1 MNKQIIGLKRDK
13 TSCNFEKYYTK
24 KTTVDTCINQFK
36 LVMKHYNFSKKKDVI
51 IEPSAG
57 SGSFIER
64 CKELCNN
71 CLFYDIEPEHND
83 IVKQNYLTFD
93 YSDIQQKYNNI
104 HVIGNP
110 PFGRQSSLAIKF
122 IRYSCLFCNSI
133 GFILPKSFMKESMKY
148 KVPLNFHLVSEIEL
162 DNEAFHVNGASYN
175 VPCIFQIWVRKN
187 TLRDKPKKLNPN
199 GYKFVKK
206 EEQHDIAF
214 RRVGVYAGKI
224 YKETTD
230 KSVQSHYFIKFDEK
244 ITDELFNKLSNI
256 NFTDGSKTVGP
267 KSISKQ
273 ELIKVYNNYMK

>member
-1 MNKQIIGLKRDK
+1 MNKQIVGLKRDK
-13 TSCNFEKYYTK
+13 TSSNLEKYYTK
-24 KTTVDTCINQFK
+24 KETVDTCIKQFN
-36 LVMKHYNFSKKKDVI
+36 LVMKDYNFSKKNDVI

-57 SGSFIER
+57 NGAFIEG
-64 CKELCNN
+64 CKKLCNN

-83 IVKQNYLTFD
+83 IVKQNYLDFD

-122 IRYSCLFCNSI
+122 IRHSCLFCNSI
-133 GFILPKSFMKESMKY
+133 SFILPKSFMKESMKY

-162 DNEAFHVNGASYN
+162 QNDAFYVNGDSYN

-187 TLRDKPKKLNPN
+187 ILREKPKKLIPN
-199 GYKFVKK
+199 KYQFVKK
-206 EEQHDIAF
+206 QDPHDIAF

-224 YKETTD
+224 YKNTID

-244 ITDELFNKLSNI
+244 ITDELYNKLSNI
-256 NFTDGSKTVGP
+256 DFTDGSKTVGP
-267 KSISKQ
+267 KSISRQ
-273 ELIKVYNNYMK
+273 ELIKLYNTYIK

>member
-1 MNKQIIGLKRDK
+1 MNQQTVGLKRNK
-13 TSCNFEKYYTK
+13 TTNNLEKYYTK
-24 KTTVDTCINQFK
+24 KTTVDICLNKFK
-36 LVMKHYNFSKKKDVI
+36 NVTHYIGFNKETDVI

-57 SGSFIER
+57 NGAFIEG

-71 CLFYDIEPEHND
+71 CLFYDIQPEHTD
-83 IVKQNYLTFD
+83 IIKQDYLTFD
-93 YSDIQQKYNNI
+93 YSNIRQKYNNI
-104 HVIGNP
+104 HIIGNP

-133 GFILPKSFMKESMKY
+133 SFILPKSFMKESMKY

-162 DNEAFHVNGASYN
+162 DNEAFHVNGQSYT

-187 TLRDKPKKLNPN
+187 TLRDKPKKLKPN
-199 GYKFVKK
+199 GYRFVKK

-230 KSVQSHYFIKFDEK
+230 KSIQSHYFIKFDNPLDDK
-244 ITDELFNKLSNI
+244 IYNTLSNI
-256 NFTDGSKTVGP
+256 GFIDGSKTVGP

-273 ELIKVYNNYMK
+273 ELIKVYNSIV